1 MRLIR
6 LVVLGIVLSLIL
18 SCKSPATYVQFI
30 EFDICSSREENV
42 QLVKELAHYDVA
54 YLTSRL
60 QEFDRSD
67 ARGMRFGYFIRER
80 DGAAIFRVR
89 YNLRHADLNLKCSRS
104 EKAVEVFIR
113 QMAQTHLLQRS
124 HFDEWSLYGEEWINV
139 LLGQSASS
147 PYAMASKELQNS
159 MTEEELERAKS
170 TIENEFGGVQRTS
183 LIRGQYYENY
193 QNSAR
198 LVNFDYLVEFSSNRS
213 VIFKVL
219 MNQENGDWKVFA
231 FQVRHEAE

>member
-18 SCKSPATYVQFI
+18 NCKSPTTHVQFI

-60 QEFDRSD
+60 QEFDTSD
-67 ARGMRFGYFIRER
+67 AKGIRFGYFIRER
-80 DGAAIFRVR
+80 DGAAILRVR
-89 YNLRHADLNLKCSRS
+89 YNLRHEDLSLKCSRS

-124 HFDEWSLYGEEWINV
+124 NFDEWSLYGEEWINV
-139 LLGQSASS
+139 LLSQSVSS
-147 PYAMASKELQNS
+147 AYAIASKELRES
-159 MTEEELERAKS
+159 LTEEELERAKS
-170 TIENEFGGVQRTS
+170 KIESEFGAARRTS
-183 LIRGQYYENY
+183 LIRGQYYEDY
-193 QNSAR
+193 RNSAR
-198 LVNFDYLVEFSSNRS
+198 LVNFDYLVEFSSDRRA
-213 VIFKVL
+213 IFKVL
-219 MNQENGDWKVFA
+219 MNQENGHWRAFA
-231 FQVRHEAE
+231 FQVRHEM